1 MKFIILIKEREI
13 LKEKAF
19 EKHIKK
25 PKFFFVTPPRNEG
38 FHGGVTN

>member
-19 EKHIKK
+19 EKHSLDNKI
-25 PKFFFVTPPRNEG
+25 FNVHPRSGKLEPG
-38 FHGGVTN
+38 E